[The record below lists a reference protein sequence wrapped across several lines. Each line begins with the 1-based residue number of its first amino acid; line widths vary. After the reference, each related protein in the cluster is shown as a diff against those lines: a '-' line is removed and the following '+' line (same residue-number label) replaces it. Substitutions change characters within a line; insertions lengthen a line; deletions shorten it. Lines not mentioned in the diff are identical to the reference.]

1 MNANYII
8 DEYFEW
14 LYDLVCKNRF
24 SEKISYRKLLMR
36 LHSIPFRYLI
46 ANDENRAG
54 DGIELRYKFTIYEGY
69 DKSVEYILDVLDG
82 PCSVLEMIV
91 ALAIRCEE
99 TIMTDPKIGDRTGQ
113 WFWKMIV
120 NMGLGSMTD
129 IRFDD
134 LYVDGIVNRFLNR
147 EYDYDGNGGLFTIRN
162 SNCDLRNV
170 SIWNQM
176 MWYLDTMI

>member
-1 MNANYII
+1 MTRIEVNK
-8 DEYFEW
+8 DYFQW
-14 LYDLVCKNRF
+14 MYDLVCDCRF
-24 SEKISYRKLLMR
+24 AKTNSYRKLLSY
-36 LHSIPFRYLI
+36 LHNVEFKYHIV
-46 ANDENRAG
+46 NDSDRAH
-54 DGIELRYKFTIYEGY
+54 DGVNLRHRFALLSNDYNYVM
-69 DKSVEYILDVLDG
+69 DCLNG

-99 TIMTDPKIGDRTGQ
+99 TIMVDPQIGDRTGQ

-120 NMGLGSMTD
+120 NLGLGSMTD
-129 IRFDD
+129 SRFDD
-134 LYVDGIVNRFLNR
+134 LYVDDAVTRFLHR
-147 EYDYDGNGGLFTIRN
+147 EYDYDGKGGLFTIRN